1 MAIDILKIARE
12 YTVALA
18 TGKSGGELAQFFST
32 GVEQTEYPN
41 RLNPSGGV
49 SGYQTLIERSQKGKY
64 LIDTQTF
71 DIQREYVCG
80 NTVILEIVWTASFKV
95 PFGQLAPGQ
104 PMKAFFGVF
113 MEFIGDKIIR
123 QRNYDCFEPF

>member
-1 MAIDILKIARE
+1 MVIDILQIARQ

-18 TGKSGGELAQFFST
+18 TGKSGSELAQFFST

-41 RLNPSGGV
+41 RLNPSGGF
-49 SGYQTLIERSQKGKY
+49 SDYKTLIERSQKGKH

-80 NTVILEIVWTASFKV
+80 STVILEIVWTASFKV

-113 MEFIGDKIIR
+113 LEFIGDKIIR